1 MDRQPYN
8 VLFLCTGNS
17 ARSQMAQAL
26 LDGLGRGRFRAYS
39 AGSAPAADLQPL
51 ARELIAANGYPV
63 DGLRP
68 KSWDAFAGADAPRMD
83 LVITVCDNAAGEACP
98 VWPGQPAI
106 AHWGVADPARTPHD
120 PKAFRD
126 AWQVLRRRI
135 ELLLALPLD
144 KLDTLA
150 REQALMRIAQETA

>member
-1 MDRQPYN
+1 MKRFHAYR
-8 VLFLCTGNS
+8 S
-17 ARSQMAQAL
+17 AAAL
-26 LDGLGRGRFRAYS
+26 
-39 AGSAPAADLQPL
+39 
-51 ARELIAANGYPV
+51 
-63 DGLRP
+63 
-68 KSWDAFAGADAPRMD
+68 DASVPHR
-83 LVITVCDNAAGEACP
+83 
-98 VWPGQPAI
+98 
-106 AHWGVADPARTPHD
+106 ARTPHD

>member
-1 MDRQPYN
+1 MNATPFN

-17 ARSQMAQAL
+17 ARSQMAEAL
-26 LDGLGRGRFRAYS
+26 LNEMGRGRFHAYS
-39 AGSAPAADLQPL
+39 AGSSPAPQLQPL
-51 ARELIAANGYPV
+51 ALEAIAAH
-63 DGLRP
+63 GLSTETLRT
-68 KSWDAFAGADAPRMD
+68 KSWDVYANPDAPRMD

-135 ELLLALPLD
+135 ELLLNLPFD
-144 KLDTLA
+144 KLDRLA
-150 REQALMRIAQETA
+150 REQRLMRIAQETP